1 MSKPRYKWWGFVKA
15 IIRAYP
21 MHCEDLRNIREQSV
35 VPVYGATGRGTDVN
49 RAAESVALREL
60 PFEDMKEYL
69 AVEKTIRDTMR
80 YPNGADRVKLIE
92 MVFFKRT
99 HTLHGAAMA
108 LFVSYGTAKNWHN
121 KFIERT
127 AENFGLTK
135 KGAVE

>member
-1 MSKPRYKWWGFVKA
+1 
-15 IIRAYP
+15 

-35 VPVYGATGRGTDVN
+35 VPAYGATGRGTGVN

-60 PFEDMKEYL
+60 PFDDMKEYL